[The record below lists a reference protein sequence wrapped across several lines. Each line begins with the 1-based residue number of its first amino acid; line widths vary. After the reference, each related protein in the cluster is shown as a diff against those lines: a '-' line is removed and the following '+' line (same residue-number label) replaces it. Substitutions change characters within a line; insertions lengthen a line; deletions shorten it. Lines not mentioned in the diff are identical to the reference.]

1 MWIAIGTP
9 PFTSIETFDAVCARF
24 GGEPAGLLGRYAGTV
39 GDELRIVMVW
49 ASKDAADSFFVDTL
63 GPALAAVL
71 GPEPSGRPTIVGFEA
86 QRTYERELVG

>member
-9 PFTSIETFDAVCARF
+9 PFTSVETFDAVCARF
-24 GGEPAGLLGRYAGTV
+24 GGEPAGLQARYVGRV
-39 GDELRIVMVW
+39 GDELRIVMIW
-49 ASKDAADSFFVDTL
+49 ASKDDADRFFVNTL

-71 GPEPSGRPTIVGFEA
+71 GPEPSGKPTIIGFEP